1 MKKLILI
8 RDYKPEA
15 SLGRL
20 LDREGS
26 KELSETLERPN
37 LKNRKDDPLTI
48 ENESSCIPEGIYKVV
63 ADNIGKF
70 KYFRVL
76 NVPNRANIEIHP
88 ANTVDE
94 LLGCIA
100 FGKAIINNIDY
111 KGKKHKY
118 FITESVRTCD
128 ELRKI
133 LPKEFE
139 LEITSNDSL
148 CKALDEIA

>member
-15 SLGRL
+15 SIGRL
-20 LDREGS
+20 LDKEGS
-26 KELSETLERPN
+26 KELCKTLERPN
-37 LKNRKDDPLTI
+37 LKNRKDNSLTI
-48 ENESSCIPEGIYKVV
+48 ENESSCILEGIYKVV
-63 ADNIGKF
+63 SDNIGRF

-88 ANTVDE
+88 ANTIDE

-100 FGKAIINNIDY
+100 LGKTITNDIVY

-118 FITESVRTCD
+118 FITESAKACD

-139 LEITSNDSL
+139 LEITSNETL
-148 CKALDEIA
+148 CKVLDSE